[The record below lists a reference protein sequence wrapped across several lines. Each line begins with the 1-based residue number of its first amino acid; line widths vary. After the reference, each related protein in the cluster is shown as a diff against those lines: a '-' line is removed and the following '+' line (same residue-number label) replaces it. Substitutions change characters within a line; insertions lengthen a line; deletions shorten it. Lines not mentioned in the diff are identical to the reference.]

1 MNNQH
6 TKTQKSMN
14 KPFVLKKKY
23 NEYRDVTGKC
33 KSVTRTFITKKIAD
47 QKHWN

>member
-6 TKTQKSMN
+6 TKNQKSMN
-14 KPFVLKKKY
+14 KPFAIKKKF
-23 NEYRDVTGKC
+23 EEIRDVTGKC

-47 QKHWN
+47 QEHRN